1 MDTSSCGRCT
11 ITGGLKKVV
20 FRSLVEYRLDA
31 LETFLALRLNRT
43 APSAG
48 DFIEAIVRLGR
59 GRAISEAKCE
69 RIRRAIAGEA
79 TLRQHV
85 G

>member
-1 MDTSSCGRCT
+1 
-11 ITGGLKKVV
+11 
-20 FRSLVEYRLDA
+20 
-31 LETFLALRLNRT
+31 LRLNRT